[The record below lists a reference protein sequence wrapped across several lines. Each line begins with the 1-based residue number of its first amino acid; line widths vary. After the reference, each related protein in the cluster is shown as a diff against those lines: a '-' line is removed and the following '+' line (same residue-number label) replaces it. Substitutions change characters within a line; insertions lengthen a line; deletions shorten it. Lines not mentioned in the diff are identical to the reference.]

1 MRMRPSFAEFE
12 ALALLRTFVAGPATA
27 QWAAVGE
34 APAPQLNDRS
44 RPRPQRGNSRERLT
58 QPAAHH
64 GHMSDRY
71 TCWRQAGDVED
82 AVARPANGHE
92 ALQDP
97 ALAVITPSPTLS
109 SGSA

>member
-1 MRMRPSFAEFE
+1 MKVRPSFAEFK

-44 RPRPQRGNSRERLT
+44 WSRPQRGNSRERLT
-58 QPAAHH
+58 LPAAH

-71 TCWRQAGDVED
+71 TCWKQVG
-82 AVARPANGHE
+82 RPR
-92 ALQDP
+92 
-97 ALAVITPSPTLS
+97 SPCRLGPWRLS
-109 SGSA
+109 